1 MSNFKALKIRCT
13 VDSSPCYGQLT
24 HAHIGGD
31 AAHINIRH
39 QLLLDDL
46 LQRCSAQL
54 GVIEKRGVRVYVGV
68 DALFHDLTAGVDLVL
83 EVRVELS
90 ISNA

>member
-1 MSNFKALKIRCT
+1 MIYSF
-13 VDSSPCYGQLT
+13 PCYGQLT

-31 AAHINIRH
+31 AAHVNIRH

-54 GVIEKRGVRVYVGV
+54 GVIEKSGVRVNVWV
-68 DALFHDLTAGVDLVL
+68 DALFHYLTAGVDLVL
-83 EVRVELS
+83 EVQVELS
-90 ISNA
+90 ISYA